1 MMFFFVFVGWFR
13 FRVDV
18 LLLPTRWNAKLR
30 RLVNLMQKIK
40 MRWHRSTLQAESFDT
55 KKTWAKIS
63 CNKKTHV
70 MTRKKNKTLLGVHSS
85 KGVFFF
91 QRFGRNFRT
100 AESWIRWISTTAGLL
115 FVFFFHKK
123 TPDKMD
129 VSENNGIPKSSH
141 FNRVFRFSIIF
152 TIHLGVFPLF
162 FGSTPKW
169 RGPKIARRCLGLIWW

>member
-1 MMFFFVFVGWFR
+1 MQCHWLRKTFRLLFRGAAMSMGVVKLLVDILKIFWRSYIYNTWRTKYCCLPPSTKIAANLVFVGNLNDDVFFVFVGWFR

-70 MTRKKNKTLLGVHSS
+70 MSRKKNKTLLGVHSS

-100 AESWIRWISTTAGLL
+100 AES
-115 FVFFFHKK
+115 
-123 TPDKMD
+123 
-129 VSENNGIPKSSH
+129 
-141 FNRVFRFSIIF
+141 
-152 TIHLGVFPLF
+152 
-162 FGSTPKW
+162 
-169 RGPKIARRCLGLIWW
+169 